1 MARNRHKK
9 THANPILSASQ
20 YQENKLSPAAR
31 SIENRIIEGGVD
43 YLEENF
49 IRILTESAE
58 LAREPEFRDLSF
70 DGEKAMQV
78 TERWMKR
85 FEKRL
90 NAAEKK
96 GQDEYQQAY
105 DDMRIKVID
114 ELATPAFRKTVDE
127 RLAALTNRL
136 AATNDLKYLEIAL
149 LLKPMLKMKKIP
161 LGIYGLILEIYHH
174 TMEQAMQEYE
184 EDNEIVDILAEAF
197 DEAGMDME
205 EIIDSPEKI
214 EEFGAKLLNKNPDL
228 RRKIEAK
235 MGSITEA
242 FKDELF
248 KGNIELDLFTE
259 EELLLPFQRYQKE
272 FEALNSAELDKEKE
286 ASRIIK
292 LIQTTIDA
300 IMTPERYKRLRQDI
314 ESTINIWMK
323 RRYKWA
329 SALQFEMGYLE
340 EEKYAPGL
348 FITTVFWGQ
357 LCRKGKL
364 LNFTFESGKRK
375 N

>member
-1 MARNRHKK
+1 MARDRHKK
-9 THANPILSASQ
+9 AHTNPTLYPPHYREKA
-20 YQENKLSPAAR
+20 LSPAVL
-31 SIENRIIEGGVD
+31 SLQNRIIEGGVD
-43 YLEENF
+43 YLEKNF
-49 IRILTESAE
+49 IRVLTESAK
-58 LAREPEFRDLSF
+58 LAREPEFSDLSF

-78 TERWMKR
+78 TERWLKR

-96 GQDEYQQAY
+96 GQDEYQQVY

-114 ELATPAFRKTVDE
+114 ELATPAFRKTIDE
-127 RLAALTNRL
+127 RLAALINRL

-149 LLKPMLKMKKIP
+149 LLKPILQMKKIP
-161 LGIYGLILEIYHH
+161 LGVNGLILEIYNS
-174 TMEQAMQEYE
+174 TMDQAMQKYE
-184 EDNEIVDILAEAF
+184 EDNEVFDILAEAF
-197 DEAGMDME
+197 DEAGIDTE
-205 EIIDSPEKI
+205 EILESPEKI
-214 EEFGAKLLNKNPDL
+214 EEFGAKLLSKNPDL

-235 MGSITEA
+235 MEGITEA
-242 FKDELF
+242 FEDELF

-272 FEALNSAELDKEKE
+272 FEELNSAELDKEKE

-292 LIQTTIDA
+292 LIQETIDA
-300 IMTPERYKRLRQDI
+300 IMTPERYKRLRQHI
-314 ESTINIWMK
+314 ESTIKIWMK

-329 SALQFEMGYLE
+329 YALQFEMGYLE

-364 LNFTFESGKRK
+364 LSFTFESGKRK

>member
-1 MARNRHKK
+1 
-9 THANPILSASQ
+9 
-20 YQENKLSPAAR
+20 
-31 SIENRIIEGGVD
+31 VD

-114 ELATPAFRKTVDE
+114 ELATPAFRKIIDE

-149 LLKPMLKMKKIP
+149 LLKPILKMKKIP
-161 LGIYGLILEIYHH
+161 LGINGLILEIYHH

-184 EDNEIVDILAEAF
+184 EDNEIFDILAEAF
-197 DEAGMDME
+197 DEAGLDME

-292 LIQTTIDA
+292 LIQPTIDV